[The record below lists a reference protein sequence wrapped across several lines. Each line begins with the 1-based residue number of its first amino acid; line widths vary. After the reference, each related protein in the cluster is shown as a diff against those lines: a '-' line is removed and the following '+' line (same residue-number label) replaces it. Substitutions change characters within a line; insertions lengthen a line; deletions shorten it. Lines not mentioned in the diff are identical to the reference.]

1 MKKIKLFV
9 AAVAV
14 FAVGAFALVPA
25 TTVGALDPLAD
36 VCTADPNSQVC
47 QSKDDD
53 ANALIKTLVNVLL
66 FLVGAISTI
75 MLIVGGIMY
84 ATSTGDSG
92 RITKA
97 KNTIMYSIVGLVVAF
112 LSYAIVFWVLKVL

>member
-14 FAVGAFALVPA
+14 FTIGAFALVPVA
-25 TTVGALDPLAD
+25 SVGALDPLAD
-36 VCTADPNSQVC
+36 VCSADPSSQVC
-47 QSKDDD
+47 QSQDDD
-53 ANALIKTLVNVLL
+53 ANDLISTLVNVLL

-97 KNTIMYSIVGLVVAF
+97 KNTIMYAIVGLVVA
-112 LSYAIVFWVLKVL
+112 LLAYAIVFWVLRVL